1 MTEIILKDK
10 IEQGKIDA
18 LLTFLKSLDIDA
30 ELRTTEEQKSTEAV
44 VFSLAKGIWSDYN
57 IDSAELRQK
66 AWKSNGSV

>member
-66 AWKSNGSV
+66 AWKR